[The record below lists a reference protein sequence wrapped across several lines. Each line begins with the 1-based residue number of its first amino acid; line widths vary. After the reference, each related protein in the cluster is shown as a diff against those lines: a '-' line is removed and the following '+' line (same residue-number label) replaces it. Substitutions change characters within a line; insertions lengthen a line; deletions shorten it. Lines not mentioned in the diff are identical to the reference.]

1 MTPASEYILKLYITG
16 ITPKLESGIGGL
28 LRAFDQHLK
37 GHYEFRIINIL
48 ENPKLAQSDRI
59 LATPTLIREEPP
71 PVKRVIG
78 DISNTEKVLAG
89 LELTKRR
96 K

>member
-1 MTPASEYILKLYITG
+1 MTPASEYILKLYTTG
-16 ITPKLESGIGGL
+16 TTPKLESGIGSL

-48 ENPKLAQSDRI
+48 DNPKLAEVDRI
-59 LATPTLIREEPP
+59 LATPTLIKEEPP

-78 DISNTEKVLAG
+78 DISNTDKVLAG
-89 LELTKRR
+89 LDIAKRR
-96 K
+96 F